1 MTKKKKKKIEYLLEK
16 YKDDVYVKG
25 EYESSKQ
32 HQLRDRGVRL
42 KKRLLIL
49 NDLLMEEPKLN
60 LTCTEKERVQYLIE
74 KYYFFKELYHRVSDT
89 TIILAFIF
97 YVKIDANSRINFHEW
112 RICRKY
118 HLTLRKY
125 AIIITRLFS
134 IQSKNKPLAIKS
146 TTRYNHSI
154 LEKESL

>member
-1 MTKKKKKKIEYLLEK
+1 MKHKKRSIKYLLKK
-16 YKDDVYVKG
+16 YKDDTYIKG
-25 EYESSKQ
+25 EYESPQQ
-32 HQLRDRGVRL
+32 HQRRDRKARL

-49 NDLLMEEPKLN
+49 DDLLVEEPKLN
-60 LTCTEKERVQYLIE
+60 LTRPEIERVKYIIE
-74 KYYFFKELYHRVSDT
+74 KYYFFKELYHRASDT

-134 IQSKNKPLAIKS
+134 TQSKKEPLAIKS